1 MTRLA
6 TARAALRAHLSP
18 VMSRDSA
25 LLERLEAEVDAAAT
39 ELWLSAVDA
48 IEPADDCDRR
58 DFGDYGSACAHEAN
72 SIRWWDAKMTRY
84 AAEHGYSSA
93 VLSRHNRDTAIV
105 DAVTTMLRWLATLPV
120 VDDMRDL
127 DFDAPLQ
134 RRTRRGSGI
143 ARTA

>member
-1 MTRLA
+1 VTPAQAAERLEMA
-6 TARAALRAHLSP
+6 KAALRAHLSP

-39 ELWLSAVDA
+39 ELWLSVVDA
-48 IEPADDCDRR
+48 IEPVDDCDRR
-58 DFGDYGSACAHEAN
+58 NFGDYGSACAHEAN

-105 DAVTTMLRWLATLPV
+105 DAVTMMLRWL
-120 VDDMRDL
+120 DL
-127 DFDAPLQ
+127 DFGAPLQ